1 MSKIAVILI
10 TVITALV
17 LTESLTASA
26 KIEKKEI
33 ISAKILKPK
42 KTITIK
48 RKFKPWNKPNTAK
61 VFTIAKEE
69 SRKWGANYQHLLRRI
84 ECESTYRWDEVYA
97 GHYGLGQ
104 FLPSTFQR
112 GVGSIGTRKVV
123 LKRKAKRIVYSY
135 KLYVY
140 SDGTTKKIRLTPHK
154 QKVYIE
160 NVGRIPKNPEIT
172 HGWAQIR
179 IMARA
184 MVGKGNVSDGEW
196 QCR

>member
-69 SRKWGANYQHLLRRI
+69 S
-84 ECESTYRWDEVYA
+84 
-97 GHYGLGQ
+97 
-104 FLPSTFQR
+104 
-112 GVGSIGTRKVV
+112 
-123 LKRKAKRIVYSY
+123 
-135 KLYVY
+135 
-140 SDGTTKKIRLTPHK
+140 
-154 QKVYIE
+154 
-160 NVGRIPKNPEIT
+160 
-172 HGWAQIR
+172 
-179 IMARA
+179 
-184 MVGKGNVSDGEW
+184 
-196 QCR
+196 